1 MVSKFLDKNEVPKET
16 IALEY
21 IYARRTRGNVSAFV
35 FEQRHQARSVE
46 RCSGN
51 LNQSRF
57 LCRSASVVLTLD
69 LTRPNEMWVAMES
82 LLENASRCTDVAIK
96 ALDQKSQAA
105 IKSRMAARC
114 SEYKVDPHSI
124 MFVLFQN
131 FDSEQRRRICTT
143 LRFLAHYYGAHLM
156 FYSCYNEQLV
166 RVGRSMFSHLA
177 FGTSA
182 PKAKVDDHNKP
193 LYVVCGMDTFE
204 VSCQHATVSER
215 RFKLSQATERC
226 TLPSVQKRDD
236 GARKEGEQELFQEP
250 LIDSLVAQREKVGE
264 TSKRCHYSE
273 TFRKDRQAAELRA
286 AEKINTL

>member
-35 FEQRHQARSVE
+35 FEQHGVSNLSYSEEQRRLSHLGTRRRHQARSVASGSARQGKHRVRCPEE

-114 SEYKVDPHSI
+114 SEYKVDPHS
-124 MFVLFQN
+124 M
-131 FDSEQRRRICTT
+131 
-143 LRFLAHYYGAHLM
+143 H
-156 FYSCYNEQLV
+156 
-166 RVGRSMFSHLA
+166 
-177 FGTSA
+177 
-182 PKAKVDDHNKP
+182 
-193 LYVVCGMDTFE
+193 
-204 VSCQHATVSER
+204 
-215 RFKLSQATERC
+215 
-226 TLPSVQKRDD
+226 
-236 GARKEGEQELFQEP
+236 
-250 LIDSLVAQREKVGE
+250 
-264 TSKRCHYSE
+264 
-273 TFRKDRQAAELRA
+273 
-286 AEKINTL
+286 